1 MQSGANFFGVAR
13 LFQVISKPWVAFITR
28 LSFGKLAM
36 AASQEAN
43 LDLDEYVDVR
53 GHVSVS
59 GDTAL
64 VVLAGD
70 FDLSRAE
77 ELREQL
83 ARPEVLRARAV
94 RLDVTRVDFLE
105 SVTIG
110 LIVASC
116 KRARAAGGSFSVV
129 CGPQGIARKVFTLDG
144 LLEYL
149 DVVEPEA
156 HPPAK

>member
-1 MQSGANFFGVAR
+1 
-13 LFQVISKPWVAFITR
+13 
-28 LSFGKLAM
+28 M
-36 AASQEAN
+36 AASREAN
-43 LDLDEYVDVR
+43 LVEPAGVR
-53 GHVSVS
+53 GQVSVS
-59 GDTAL
+59 GDTAV

-83 ARPEVLRARAV
+83 ARPEVLRAGAV
-94 RLDVTRVDFLE
+94 RLDLTRVDFLE

-116 KRARAAGGSFSVV
+116 KRARAGGSSFSVV
-129 CGPQGIARKVFTLDG
+129 CDPQGMARKVFSLDG

-156 HPPAK
+156 DRPAI